1 MWQVYFGDNLSI
13 GIEFNPPSLRFRAS
27 SYGVEGC
34 SRLRKITFRCLRN
47 PPRLAVGGIPYAGR
61 GWWLFPVIHLSV
73 SHVVPPAL
81 RLGASSCISDAK
93 VLQKTE
99 KKEESERIFSFLM
112 LKELHNYIYQSLIY
126 DFVVMS

>member
-13 GIEFNPPSLRFRAS
+13 GIEFNPPSLRFR
-27 SYGVEGC
+27 
-34 SRLRKITFRCLRN
+34 
-47 PPRLAVGGIPYAGR
+47 
-61 GWWLFPVIHLSV
+61 
-73 SHVVPPAL
+73 
-81 RLGASSCISDAK
+81 ASSCISDAK

>member
-34 SRLRKITFRCLRN
+34 SRLRKITLTVPAKSTSPCGWRHPSCWWRMV
-47 PPRLAVGGIPYAGR
+47 AVPCHSP
-61 GWWLFPVIHLSV
+61 F
-73 SHVVPPAL
+73 
-81 RLGASSCISDAK
+81 GASRGSSSLTVRSILLYLDAK

-99 KKEESERIFSFLM
+99 KIAETERIFSFLL
-112 LKELHNYIYQSLIY
+112 LKEAYNYIIS
-126 DFVVMS
+126 VVNI